1 MPEALFLILCIFR
14 DVKPGNIIKVIPS
27 MGTLGTLGTLTST
40 HNEFN
45 AGAPQTAAATT
56 QAKSTSSTVSM
67 FITKIRSFLLKKKSE
82 ISDVQEI
89 DHEIRKAFAE
99 VDEDN
104 SGFITME
111 ELGGSRFAAKMS
123 QQELKAVFDQIDTNK
138 NKTIDIHQWN
148 TGVQAGLILLFPQ
161 GDPRN
166 DALSRSTGIQD
177 SLKEGNMDMS
187 MSGMATATGLASANA
202 SVGAKIGKLKKM
214 STMVTST
221 MASFAGQGMYK
232 LIDLGTCVGIK
243 DVQADSGNAASE
255 SLLSLSAI
263 QFQGTPAYSSP
274 ENFNDLEKVAF
285 ATDVWSLAASMF
297 HLVSGKLPFD
307 ARTPLAA
314 SVNIAGDMDAKP
326 PDVREAVPEELRAN
340 ISSAFAEVLKK
351 GLEKKIENRYQT
363 ISMFQKALHGC
374 LVQKGEEMY
383 SAFISYRVFS
393 EKYHASLLYDA
404 LNNSVTP
411 AGHRVIVY
419 LDAKRLVKGEGWEE
433 GFSLGLMNSLVALP
447 MVSAGVLKPMEA
459 LRGADSDRPDNV
471 CKELLIMQSLLGKAG
486 KLQAIYPILV
496 GPPLKE
502 GDANYPGTDDF
513 FAHNGPLIAKLAD
526 VRSPATMDA
535 AAEFLKAR
543 NVASAAEAAR
553 GLTVK
558 ATVKKILD
566 IQGAK
571 LWQHEPLDADPV
583 PEDSDL
589 LRNVSSDPPD
599 PPLDR
604 ANLEML
610 RAEIRALLPGIHQVI
625 DRANARLN
633 DESRSTRWNDMVT
646 LALAM
651 HRQHSHAHA
660 TNLQIWQSLVRTSLA
675 LERRG
680 QRERLTLL
688 CATVDRATEAI
699 KTGKASPLRRPQ
711 QTQNVELVI

>member
-1 MPEALFLILCIFR
+1 MSSIFR
-14 DVKPGNIIKVIPS
+14 DVKPGNIIKILPS
-27 MGTLGTLGTLTST
+27 MGTLGTLGTLGTVNSYHDANTSQQD
-40 HNEFN
+40 
-45 AGAPQTAAATT
+45 AAQAKTAASA
-56 QAKSTSSTVSM
+56 VSL
-67 FITKIRSFLLKKKSE
+67 FITNVCSFLFKPKSE
-82 ISDVQEI
+82 LPGTENIEPQI
-89 DHEIRKAFAE
+89 KKAFSE
-99 VDEDN
+99 VDVDN

-111 ELGGSRFAAKMS
+111 EFGASRFAANMS
-123 QQELKAVFDQIDTNK
+123 REEVKSIFDQIDATK
-138 NKTIDIHQWN
+138 NRTIDIFEWN
-148 TGVQAGLILLFPQ
+148 VGVQAGLILLYAP

-166 DALSRSTGIQD
+166 EALSKPKAKLD
-177 SLKEGNMDMS
+177 SLREGQIDTS
-187 MSGMATATGLASANA
+187 QHPTLPGLASANA
-202 SVGAKIGKLKKM
+202 ATSAKLNLKRTG
-214 STMVTST
+214 TMVTS
-221 MASFAGQGMYK
+221 ALGGFAGHANQATYK

-243 DVQADSGNAASE
+243 EVTGDIGNAASE
-255 SLLSLSAI
+255 SLLSLTAI

-297 HLVSGKLPFD
+297 HLVSNKLPFD

-314 SVNIAGDMDAKP
+314 SVNIAGDMEAKP

-351 GLEKKIENRYQT
+351 GLEKKIENRYQS

-447 MVSAGVLKPMEA
+447 MISSGVLRPMQD
-459 LRGADSDRPDNV
+459 LKGLDSDRPDNV

-486 KLQAIYPILV
+486 KLEAIYPILV
-496 GPPLKE
+496 GPPLRE

-513 FAHNGPLIAKLAD
+513 FARNGALISGLAD

-543 NVASAAEAAR
+543 NAASAGEAAR

-566 IQGAK
+566 IQGAQ
-571 LWQHEPLDADPV
+571 LWKHDVLEAEPV
-583 PEDSDL
+583 PEDSEL
-589 LRNVSSDPPD
+589 WHMVSSGPPD

-625 DRANARLN
+625 DRANARRN
-633 DESRSTRWNDMVT
+633 RDEEPRNSRWTDLVT
-646 LALAM
+646 LALTFY
-651 HRQHSHAHA
+651 RQRSHAHA
-660 TNLQIWQSLVRTSLA
+660 TNLQLWQSLVRTSLA
-675 LERRG
+675 LDRRG
-680 QRERLTLL
+680 QRERLSMLRE
-688 CATVDRATEAI
+688 CVDRAI
-699 KTGKASPLRRPQ
+699 NGGKDFPMLEGIGESI
-711 QTQNVELVI
+711 ELVI